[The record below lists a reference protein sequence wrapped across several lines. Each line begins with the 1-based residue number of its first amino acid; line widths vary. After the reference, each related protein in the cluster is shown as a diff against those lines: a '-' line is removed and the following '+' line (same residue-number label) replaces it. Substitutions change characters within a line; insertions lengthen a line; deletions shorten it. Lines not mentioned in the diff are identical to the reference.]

1 MLTLVRMR
9 FRASI
14 RAALDMASNLREE
27 RYLHGVKRRKITT
40 RHCPHC
46 HQTLAYKTFK
56 AHKRRYFNR
65 DTSEWYCEHAELS
78 DTGDTDT
85 GDTGT
90 STNYESP
97 PASPSI
103 CDPPTHY
110 MPELETVESPPHD
123 ESSTVEMSEPEGISG
138 TLK

>member
-85 GDTGT
+85 VAESGHLRFCLSRLQKVTFRLFPHTVTGLF
-90 STNYESP
+90 
-97 PASPSI
+97 AFL
-103 CDPPTHY
+103 H
-110 MPELETVESPPHD
+110 MLEIAKCFD
-123 ESSTVEMSEPEGISG
+123 G
-138 TLK
+138 